1 VLRRKRFTRYIEM
14 NERGLN
20 SIDETA
26 ARLGLCPGTIRMW
39 VAAGRIEKVKLGR
52 RVLIHE
58 REIERLI
65 AQNTIPRL
73 PEHK

>member
-1 VLRRKRFTRYIEM
+1 MEM

-20 SIDETA
+20 SIEETA
-26 ARLGLCPGTIRMW
+26 ARLGLRPGTIRMW

-65 AQNTIPRL
+65 AENTIPRL
-73 PEHK
+73 LERK